1 MTVRDFERETE
12 TMRPM
17 LLQMAR
23 GYLGCAEDAED
34 IVQDAFEKLCDMVGT
49 LRSPLAPLAK
59 VLVRNLSIDRI
70 RRRHP
75 TVSVDNVALL
85 RLPSAVFTVLF
96 QTV

>member
-49 LRSPLAPLAK
+49 LR
-59 VLVRNLSIDRI
+59 
-70 RRRHP
+70 
-75 TVSVDNVALL
+75 
-85 RLPSAVFTVLF
+85 
-96 QTV
+96 